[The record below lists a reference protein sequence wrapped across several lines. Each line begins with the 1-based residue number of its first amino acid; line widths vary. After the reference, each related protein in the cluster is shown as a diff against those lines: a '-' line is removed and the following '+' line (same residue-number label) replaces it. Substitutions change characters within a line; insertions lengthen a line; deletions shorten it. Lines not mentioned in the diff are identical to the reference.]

1 MNMPQVLIGS
11 ADRRFRHDICAVL
24 AQQDDIDVAG
34 TASDIVM
41 LSRMA
46 AASQPEII
54 LLDMRLLPG
63 DPATPIEGLHVACPQ
78 AKLLLFLDA
87 LDDRWLVSAVQH
99 GAHGCV
105 GRACSPGEWLRA
117 LRAVLAGD
125 VWVRRSVLFAA
136 LQDGGVVHADPL
148 AAKLLALTPREREI
162 VVCVRDGLSNKQIAR
177 RLDICPTT
185 VKTHLQHIFGKL
197 DIRRRLDLLRSRE
210 PEKPSKAPPSARHTL
225 PN

>member
-1 MNMPQVLIGS
+1 MNTPQVLIGS

-24 AQQDDIDVAG
+24 AQQDDIDIAG
-34 TASDIVM
+34 TASDAVM

-46 AASQPEII
+46 AASQPELI
-54 LLDMRLLPG
+54 LVDMRLLPG
-63 DPATPIEGLHVACPQ
+63 DPVSLIEGLYAACPQ

-87 LDDRWLVSAVQH
+87 HDDGWLVSAVQH

-105 GRACSPGEWLRA
+105 ARACAANEWLHA

-125 VWVRRSVLFAA
+125 VWIRRSVLFAA
-136 LQDGGVVHADPL
+136 LQGGGVAHADPL
-148 AAKLLALTPREREI
+148 AAKLVALTPREREI
-162 VVCVRDGLSNKQIAR
+162 VVGVRDGLSNKQIAR

-197 DIRRRLDLLRSRE
+197 DIRRRLDLLRSSK
-210 PEKPSKAPPSARHTL
+210 PERPSRAISTFEHTPP
-225 PN
+225 N